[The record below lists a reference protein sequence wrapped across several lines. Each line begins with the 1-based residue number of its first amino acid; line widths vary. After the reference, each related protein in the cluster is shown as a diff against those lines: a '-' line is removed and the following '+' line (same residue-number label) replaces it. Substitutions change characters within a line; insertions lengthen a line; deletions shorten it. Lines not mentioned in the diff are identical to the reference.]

1 MFPVQTMSTL
11 ARSITVRPYAVVP
24 PESVSQDRC
33 MRSPV
38 TLTLIGGR
46 EVALAGLAKRG
57 LTDRFVALECSVE
70 TPLNG

>member
-1 MFPVQTMSTL
+1 
-11 ARSITVRPYAVVP
+11 
-24 PESVSQDRC
+24 